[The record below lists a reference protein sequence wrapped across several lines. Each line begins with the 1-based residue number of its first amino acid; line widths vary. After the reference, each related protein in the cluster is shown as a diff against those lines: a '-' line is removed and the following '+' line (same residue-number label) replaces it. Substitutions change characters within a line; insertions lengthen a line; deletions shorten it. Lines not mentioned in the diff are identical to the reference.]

1 MDYNNE
7 KLVVLDTY
15 HESIEASMAKG
26 VLETNGIPCMISNE
40 VMNSLY
46 GPASLWEPRIYVF
59 ECDLERA
66 RKVMAASPIAPL
78 DDN

>member
-1 MDYNNE
+1 
-7 KLVVLDTY
+7 
-15 HESIEASMAKG
+15 
-26 VLETNGIPCMISNE
+26 MISNE